1 MEVNEIIARNI
12 AGLRKKKNWTQQD
25 LADRLNYSDKA
36 VSKWERGLSLPDAVT
51 LYEIANLFG
60 VPVQYLY
67 EEHEY
72 IIDPEQEK
80 KLNRRKN
87 LYLAITICSAIFLVV
102 TIIWI
107 AITYVAKG
115 IGTETPSFLYERV
128 SRIAF
133 IVPIKSSPIDKSSG
147 LSVNTET

>member
-60 VPVQYLY
+60 VP
-67 EEHEY
+67 
-72 IIDPEQEK
+72 
-80 KLNRRKN
+80 
-87 LYLAITICSAIFLVV
+87 
-102 TIIWI
+102 
-107 AITYVAKG
+107 G
-115 IGTETPSFLYERV
+115 
-128 SRIAF
+128 
-133 IVPIKSSPIDKSSG
+133 
-147 LSVNTET
+147 